1 MRWNT
6 YLVGSHR
13 QKNPSWTSR
22 GAHPLAQTR
31 EHFVSIFNIPRS
43 AAALIGDVTLSNTG
57 DVSPMQQRGGGIATA
72 SLLPVEKKKILHVAP
87 LRQAGSFNRARQES
101 RDRSEKDPGGPI
113 D

>member
-1 MRWNT
+1 MEYISR
-6 YLVGSHR
+6 GSHR

-22 GAHPLAQTR
+22 GAHPLAQTK

-72 SLLPVEKKKILHVAP
+72 SLLPVEKKK
-87 LRQAGSFNRARQES
+87 RSSSSAGRLVQSNSARIEGQKRE
-101 RDRSEKDPGGPI
+101 RSWGVL
-113 D
+113 